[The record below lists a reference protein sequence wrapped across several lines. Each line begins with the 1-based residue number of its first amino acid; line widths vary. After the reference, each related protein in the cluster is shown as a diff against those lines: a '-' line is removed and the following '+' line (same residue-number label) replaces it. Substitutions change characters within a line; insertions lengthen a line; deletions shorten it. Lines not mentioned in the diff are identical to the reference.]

1 MTRRFH
7 HWLLLSACLLVLG
20 GLSGCGNGNPKTYR
34 IPGRLVYEDGKPV
47 PGATIV
53 LQTTHDGQR
62 IAARGMVN
70 TDGTFELT
78 TFTDNDGVIEGEQ
91 DITIVALPATDSAT
105 PSKPVVAAK
114 YSSAESSGLKFTVKP
129 DTTELL
135 IKVEP
140 PLPGKK

>member
-1 MTRRFH
+1 MARRFH
-7 HWLLLSACLLVLG
+7 YWLLVSACLLTLG
-20 GLSGCGNGNPKTYR
+20 CNAGTPKTYR
-34 IPGRLVYEDGKPV
+34 IPGRLVYDDGKPV

-78 TFTDNDGVIEGEQ
+78 TFTDKDGVIEGEH
-91 DITIVALPATDSAT
+91 DITIVLLPATDSAT

-114 YSSAESSGLKFTVKP
+114 YSNSESSGLKFTVKP
-129 DTTELL
+129 DTTEIL

-140 PLPGKK
+140 PPSGKK